1 MGGSKGRA
9 RCPHRARPGRG
20 KTLRNLLKPH
30 HGALNSYIQKSDSLA
45 KISERGSVSRSVM
58 AGNDMLNFPGAPC
71 HPELLAVADP
81 RSLGSGFGNG
91 LKKTSRLRWKDR
103 TKAEFLWKTK

>member
-30 HGALNSYIQKSDSLA
+30 HGALNSYIQKSDNLA

-58 AGNDMLNFPGAPC
+58 AGNDVLNFPGTPC
-71 HPELLAVADP
+71 HAEMLRVEDP
-81 RSLGSGFGNG
+81 RSFGFGCAG
-91 LKKTSRLRWKDR
+91 LRTPRPASVGWLKRRTSDR
-103 TKAEFLWKTK
+103 